1 MEAAS
6 GLFTDYTV
14 PEGTLDEV
22 FSEFAAAYGDYPK
35 IRRTFDDLHA
45 GDFQRLNESAKLS
58 FLNQG
63 ITYAVYSEEGG
74 GREKVFPFDL
84 FPRIIAA
91 GEWAT
96 LQQGLEQRNEALNL
110 FLRDVYGKRAILKER
125 IVPEDLIQSSS
136 HYVPAMENFRPRGDI
151 YTHVCG
157 TDLVR
162 HTDGNFY
169 VLEDNLRSPSGVS
182 YVLSNREAMRRTL
195 YSMFRDVPVEAVN
208 EYPAM
213 LLATLQSVAPP
224 SDGEP
229 RCVVLTPGPFNSAYY
244 EHSLL
249 ARLMDCDLVE
259 GPDLYVDDDTVYL
272 KTINGRQRVDV
283 IYRRIDDGFLDPEV
297 FRPDSMLGV
306 AGLMRAYAKGKVT
319 IVNAPGTGIA
329 DDKAICAYVPD
340 MIRFYLKQEPLI
352 SNVPTYIC
360 GRKDDLT
367 YTLEHLA
374 ELVVKPVDMSGGYG
388 VMICDRLNEEELREL
403 AGKIK
408 ADPRNFIAQPKIML
422 STHSTYIEEE
432 NRFAPRHIDLRTFS
446 LLGADRTR
454 VLRGGLTRVA
464 LREGSLIVNSSQG
477 GGSKDTW
484 VIC

>member
-1 MEAAS
+1 MIQPS
-6 GLFTDYTV
+6 GLFTGYSV

-22 FSEFAAAYGDYPK
+22 FSSFPHAYVDYPA
-35 IRRTFDDLHA
+35 IRKVFDELHA

-74 GREKVFPFDL
+74 GKEKIFPFDL
-84 FPRIIAA
+84 FPRIIDRR
-91 GEWAT
+91 EWT
-96 LQQGLEQRNEALNL
+96 LLEEGLRQRNDALNQ
-110 FLRDVYGKRAILKER
+110 FIGDVYGERKILKEGV
-125 IVPEDLIQSSS
+125 VPEELVMSSN
-136 HYVPAMENFRPRGDI
+136 HYVPAMEHFRPRGDV

-195 YSMFRDVPVEAVN
+195 YSMFRHVPVEAVN

-213 LLATLQSVAPP
+213 LLKTLQSVAPP
-224 SDGEP
+224 REESA

-259 GPDLYVDDDTVYL
+259 GPDLYVDEDTVWL
-272 KTINGRQRVDV
+272 KTISGRRRVDV

-306 AGLMRAYAKGKVT
+306 PGLMRAYAKGRVT

-340 MIRFYLKQEPLI
+340 MIRFYLDQEPI
-352 SNVPTYIC
+352 IGNVPTYIC
-360 GRKDDLT
+360 SRPEDLK
-367 YTLEHLA
+367 YTLEHLP

-388 VMICDRLNEEELREL
+388 VMICDRLNQEELDEL
-403 AGKIK
+403 AEKIK

-422 STHSTYIEEE
+422 STHSTYIEDQ
-432 NRFAPRHIDLRTFS
+432 NRFAPRHIDLRTFT
-446 LLGADRTR
+446 LIGADKTR
-454 VLRGGLTRVA
+454 ILRGGLTRVA

>member
-1 MEAAS
+1 MSEPT
-6 GLFTDYTV
+6 GLFAGYHV
-14 PEGTLDEV
+14 PEGTLDEA
-22 FSEFAAAYGDYPK
+22 FSPFQYAYAEYPK
-35 IRRTFDDLHA
+35 IRQVFDTLHA

-74 GREKVFPFDL
+74 GKEKIFPFDL
-84 FPRIIAA
+84 FPRIIDAE
-91 GEWAT
+91 EWNR
-96 LQQGLEQRNEALNL
+96 LEEGLRQRNTALNM
-110 FLRDVYGKRAILKER
+110 FLQDVYGERAILREKV
-125 IVPEDLIQSSS
+125 VPEELVRSSS
-136 HYVPAMENFRPRGDI
+136 HYVERMEHFTPPGGI

-195 YSMFRDVPVEAVN
+195 YGMFRNVPVEAVN

-213 LLATLQSVAPP
+213 LLKTLQSVAPP
-224 SDGEP
+224 RESAP

-272 KTINGRQRVDV
+272 KTINGRERVDV
-283 IYRRIDDGFLDPEV
+283 IYRRIDDAFLDPEV
-297 FRPDSMLGV
+297 FNPSSMLGV
-306 AGLMRAYAKGKVT
+306 PGLMRAYARGRVT

-340 MIRFYLKQEPLI
+340 MIRFYLKQEPII

-360 GRKDDLT
+360 GRPEDLQ

-388 VMICDRLNEEELREL
+388 VMICDRLSKGELTEL
-403 AGKIK
+403 AEKIK

-422 STHSTYIEEE
+422 STHSTYIEEQ
-432 NRFAPRHIDLRTFS
+432 NRFAPRHIDLRTFT
-446 LLGADRTR
+446 LLGADKTR
-454 VLRGGLTRVA
+454 ILKGGLTRVA